1 MTSVADRRRR
11 AILAGHGADPDTA
24 RELLTDPEP
33 LVRVAA
39 LGALDRLGSLTSAEV
54 AVALVDQSP
63 AVRRRGLEA
72 TAAGHDGDPTSLL
85 DDEDPLVVET
95 ACWALGERAGI
106 DARGLLRLFGVASGH
121 EDVLC
126 REAAVAALGALGHP
140 EGLTVVLEALK
151 DRPTVRRRAVLA
163 LAAFEGPEV
172 EAALKR
178 SLTDRDW
185 QVRQAAEDL
194 IGDVREPGDRPVGPR
209 FS

>member
-1 MTSVADRRRR
+1 MTSVADRRLR

-24 RELLTDPEP
+24 RELLADPEP

-72 TAAGHDGDPTSLL
+72 TATGHDGDPASLL

-151 DRPTVRRRAVLA
+151 DRPAVRRRAVLA

-172 EAALKR
+172 EMALQR
-178 SLTDRDW
+178 ALTDRDW

>member
-1 MTSVADRRRR
+1 MTSAADRRRR

-95 ACWALGERAGI
+95 ACWALGEQAGI
-106 DARGLLRLFGVASGH
+106 DARGLLHLFGVASGH

-151 DRPTVRRRAVLA
+151 DRPVVRRRAVLA

-172 EAALKR
+172 ETALQQA
-178 SLTDRDW
+178 LTDRDW

-194 IGDVREPGDRPVGPR
+194 IGDGREPGDRPVGPR

>member
-1 MTSVADRRRR
+1 MTSAADRRRR

-72 TAAGHDGDPTSLL
+72 TATGHDGDPASLL

-106 DARGLLRLFGVASGH
+106 DATGLLRLLGVASGH

-178 SLTDRDW
+178 ALTDRDW

>member
-72 TAAGHDGDPTSLL
+72 TATGHDGDPASLL

-151 DRPTVRRRAVLA
+151 DRPAVRRRAVLA

-172 EAALKR
+172 EMALQR
-178 SLTDRDW
+178 ALTDRDW

>member
-24 RELLTDPEP
+24 RKLLADPEP

-39 LGALDRLGSLTSAEV
+39 IGALDRLGSLTSAEV

-72 TAAGHDGDPTSLL
+72 TATGHDGDPASLL

-106 DARGLLRLFGVASGH
+106 DTKDLLRLFGVASGH

-140 EGLTVVLEALK
+140 EGLTVVLKALK
-151 DRPTVRRRAVLA
+151 DRPAVRRRAVLA

-172 EAALKR
+172 ETALQR
-178 SLTDRDW
+178 ALTDRDW

-194 IGDVREPGDRPVGPR
+194 IGDGREPGDRPVGPR

>member
-24 RELLTDPEP
+24 RKLLADPEP

-39 LGALDRLGSLTSAEV
+39 IGALDRLGSLTSAEV
-54 AVALVDQSP
+54 AVALVDQAP

-72 TAAGHDGDPTSLL
+72 TVTGHDGDPAPLL

-106 DARGLLRLFGVASGH
+106 DTKGLLRLFGVASGH

-151 DRPTVRRRAVLA
+151 DRPVVRRRAVLA

-172 EAALKR
+172 ETALQR
-178 SLTDRDW
+178 ALTDRDW

-194 IGDVREPGDRPVGPR
+194 IGDEREPGDRPVGPR

>member
-1 MTSVADRRRR
+1 MTSAADRRRR

-72 TAAGHDGDPTSLL
+72 TATGHDGDPASLL

-106 DARGLLRLFGVASGH
+106 DATGLLRLLGVASGH

-151 DRPTVRRRAVLA
+151 DRPAVRRRAVLA

-178 SLTDRDW
+178 ALTDRDW

-194 IGDVREPGDRPVGPR
+194 IGDAREPGDRPVGPR

>member
-24 RELLTDPEP
+24 RELLADPEP

-72 TAAGHDGDPTSLL
+72 TATGHDGDPASLL

-106 DARGLLRLFGVASGH
+106 DTRGLLRLFGVASGH

-172 EAALKR
+172 ETALQQA
-178 SLTDRDW
+178 LTDRDW

-194 IGDVREPGDRPVGPR
+194 IGDAREPGDRPVGPR

>member
-24 RELLTDPEP
+24 RELLADPEP

-39 LGALDRLGSLTSAEV
+39 IGALDRLGSLTSAEV

-106 DARGLLRLFGVASGH
+106 DAKGLLRLFGVASEH

-140 EGLTVVLEALK
+140 EGLAVVLEALK
-151 DRPTVRRRAVLA
+151 DRPVVRRRAVLA

-172 EAALKR
+172 ETALQR
-178 SLTDRDW
+178 ALTDRDW

-194 IGDVREPGDRPVGPR
+194 IGDGREPGGRPVGPR

>member
-24 RELLTDPEP
+24 RELLADPEP

-72 TAAGHDGDPTSLL
+72 TATGHDGDPASLL

-106 DARGLLRLFGVASGH
+106 DATGLLRLLGVASGH

-172 EAALKR
+172 EMALQR
-178 SLTDRDW
+178 ALTDRDW

>member
-1 MTSVADRRRR
+1 MTSAADRRRR

-72 TAAGHDGDPTSLL
+72 TATGHDGDPASLL

-106 DARGLLRLFGVASGH
+106 DATGLLRLLGVASGH

-126 REAAVAALGALGHP
+126 REAAVAALGSLGHP
-140 EGLTVVLEALK
+140 EGLTVILEALK

-178 SLTDRDW
+178 ALTDRDW

>member
-24 RELLTDPEP
+24 RKLLADPEP

-72 TAAGHDGDPTSLL
+72 TATGHDGDPASLL

-106 DARGLLRLFGVASGH
+106 DTRGLLRLFGVASGH

-140 EGLTVVLEALK
+140 EGLTVILEALK

-178 SLTDRDW
+178 ALTDRDW

>member
-24 RELLTDPEP
+24 RELLADPEP

-72 TAAGHDGDPTSLL
+72 TATGHDGDPASLL

-106 DARGLLRLFGVASGH
+106 DTRGLLRLFGVASGH

-178 SLTDRDW
+178 ALTDRDW

-194 IGDVREPGDRPVGPR
+194 IGDAREPGDRPVGPR

>member
-24 RELLTDPEP
+24 RKLLTDPEP

-72 TAAGHDGDPTSLL
+72 TATGHDGDPASLL

-95 ACWALGERAGI
+95 ACWALGERTGI
-106 DARGLLRLFGVASGH
+106 DATGLLRLLGVASGH

-151 DRPTVRRRAVLA
+151 DRPAVRRRAVLA

-178 SLTDRDW
+178 ALTDRDW

-194 IGDVREPGDRPVGPR
+194 IGDVRESGDRPVGPR

>member
-72 TAAGHDGDPTSLL
+72 TATGHDGDPASLL

-140 EGLTVVLEALK
+140 EGLTVILEALK

-178 SLTDRDW
+178 ALTDRDW

>member
-24 RELLTDPEP
+24 RKLLTDPEP

-72 TAAGHDGDPTSLL
+72 TATGHDGDPASLL

-106 DARGLLRLFGVASGH
+106 DATGLLRLLGVASGH

-151 DRPTVRRRAVLA
+151 DRPAVRRRAVLA

-178 SLTDRDW
+178 ALTDRDW

-194 IGDVREPGDRPVGPR
+194 IGDVRESGDRPVGPR

>member
-24 RELLTDPEP
+24 RELLADPEP

-72 TAAGHDGDPTSLL
+72 TATGHDGDPASLL

-106 DARGLLRLFGVASGH
+106 DTKGLLRLFGVASGH

-151 DRPTVRRRAVLA
+151 DRPAVRRRAVLA
-163 LAAFEGPEV
+163 
-172 EAALKR
+172 
-178 SLTDRDW
+178 LTDRDW

-194 IGDVREPGDRPVGPR
+194 IGDGREPGDRPVGPR

>member
-24 RELLTDPEP
+24 RELLADPEP

-72 TAAGHDGDPTSLL
+72 TATGHDGDPASLL

-106 DARGLLRLFGVASGH
+106 DARSLLRLFGVASGH
-121 EDVLC
+121 EDALC

-140 EGLTVVLEALK
+140 EGLTVVLKALK
-151 DRPTVRRRAVLA
+151 DRPAVRRRAVLA

-172 EAALKR
+172 ETALHR
-178 SLTDRDW
+178 ALTDRDW

-194 IGDVREPGDRPVGPR
+194 IGDGREPGGRPVGPR

>member
-1 MTSVADRRRR
+1 MTSVADRRLR

-72 TAAGHDGDPTSLL
+72 TATGHDGDPASLL

-151 DRPTVRRRAVLA
+151 DRPAVRRRAVLA

-172 EAALKR
+172 ETALQR
-178 SLTDRDW
+178 ALTDRDW

-194 IGDVREPGDRPVGPR
+194 IGDGREPGDRPVGPR

>member
-24 RELLTDPEP
+24 RKLLADPEP

-72 TAAGHDGDPTSLL
+72 TATGHDGDPASLL

-106 DARGLLRLFGVASGH
+106 DATGLLRLLGVASGH

-151 DRPTVRRRAVLA
+151 DRPAVRRRAVLA

-172 EAALKR
+172 ETALQR
-178 SLTDRDW
+178 ALTDRDW

-194 IGDVREPGDRPVGPR
+194 IGDVRESGDRPVGPR

>member
-72 TAAGHDGDPTSLL
+72 TATGHDGDPASLL

-106 DARGLLRLFGVASGH
+106 DAKGLLRLFGVASGH

-151 DRPTVRRRAVLA
+151 DRPAVRRRAVLA

-172 EAALKR
+172 EAALQR
-178 SLTDRDW
+178 ALTDRDW

>member
-24 RELLTDPEP
+24 RELLADPEP

-72 TAAGHDGDPTSLL
+72 TATGHDGDPASLL

-151 DRPTVRRRAVLA
+151 DRPAVRRRAVLA

-172 EAALKR
+172 ETALQR
-178 SLTDRDW
+178 ALTDRDW

-194 IGDVREPGDRPVGPR
+194 IGDGREPGGRPVGPR

>member
-11 AILAGHGADPDTA
+11 AIMAGYGADPDAA
-24 RELLTDPEP
+24 REFLADPEP

-54 AVALVDQSP
+54 AVALIDQSP
-63 AVRRRGLEA
+63 AVRRRALEA
-72 TAAGHDGDPTSLL
+72 TAAGHDGDPASLL
-85 DDEDPLVVET
+85 NDEDPVVVET
-95 ACWALGERAGI
+95 ACWALGERVGI
-106 DARGLLRLFGVASGH
+106 DASGLLRLFGVASEH
-121 EDVLC
+121 EDILC

-151 DRPTVRRRAVLA
+151 DRPVVRRRAVLA

-172 EAALKR
+172 ETALQR
-178 SLTDRDW
+178 ALTDRDW

-194 IGDVREPGDRPVGPR
+194 IGDGREPGDRPVGPR

>member
-11 AILAGHGADPDTA
+11 AIVAGHGADPDTA
-24 RELLTDPEP
+24 RKLLTDPEP

-72 TAAGHDGDPTSLL
+72 TATGHDGDPASLL

-106 DARGLLRLFGVASGH
+106 DATGLLRLLGVASGH

-151 DRPTVRRRAVLA
+151 DRPAVRRRAVLA

-178 SLTDRDW
+178 ALTDRDW

-194 IGDVREPGDRPVGPR
+194 IGDVRESGDRPVGPR

>member
-1 MTSVADRRRR
+1 MTSAADRRRR

-72 TAAGHDGDPTSLL
+72 TATGHDGDPASLL

-106 DARGLLRLFGVASGH
+106 DTRGLLRLFGVASGH

-140 EGLTVVLEALK
+140 ESLTVVLEALK
-151 DRPTVRRRAVLA
+151 DRPAVRRRAVLA

-172 EAALKR
+172 ETALHR
-178 SLTDRDW
+178 ALTDRDW

-194 IGDVREPGDRPVGPR
+194 IGDGREPGGRPVGPR

>member
-72 TAAGHDGDPTSLL
+72 TATGHDGDPASLL

-106 DARGLLRLFGVASGH
+106 DTRGLLRLFGVASGH

-178 SLTDRDW
+178 ALTDRDW

-194 IGDVREPGDRPVGPR
+194 IGDVREPGDRPVRPR
-209 FS
+209 IS

>member
-11 AILAGHGADPDTA
+11 AILAGHAADPDTA
-24 RELLTDPEP
+24 RELLADPEP

-39 LGALDRLGSLTSAEV
+39 LGALNRLGSLTSAEV
-54 AVALVDQSP
+54 AVALADQSP
-63 AVRRRGLEA
+63 AVRQRGLEA
-72 TAAGHDGDPTSLL
+72 TVTGHDGDPASLL

-95 ACWALGERAGI
+95 ACWALGEQAGI
-106 DARGLLRLFGVASGH
+106 DAKSLFRLSGVASGH

-151 DRPTVRRRAVLA
+151 DRPVVRRRAVLA

-172 EAALKR
+172 ETALQR
-178 SLTDRDW
+178 ALTDRDW

-194 IGDVREPGDRPVGPR
+194 IGDGREPRDRPVGPR

>member
-24 RELLTDPEP
+24 RKLLADPEP

-72 TAAGHDGDPTSLL
+72 TATGHDGDPASLL

-106 DARGLLRLFGVASGH
+106 DTRGLLRLFGVASGH

-172 EAALKR
+172 ETALQR
-178 SLTDRDW
+178 ALTDRDW